1 MGPTAARASKQT
13 HLSSAQ
19 HAKTGGGAP
28 APSISAPGAVQA
40 QHAQGPTAQ
49 AFQAEQGPELD
60 TRPMQTSSE
69 NGHSRRRKALS
80 STAQERGS
88 SSSRADGPADDGTGI
103 AVANTEKRV
112 EGSTVQVFQAPAASP
127 AGDAAMPAAAAPAG
141 SAHPLAAPDL
151 APAPFPAPAQL
162 RVPFLSKTA
171 PVILQSIP
179 LVQELEQLEST
190 PLPLKSGG
198 RSLFSLTGTGGSG
211 MIADPAAAA
220 QYMSASADEGLPDSD
235 TSAPAHAA
243 APATGA
249 DAAPAGVSA
258 SDSAYGQDV
267 SGDAALGAQY
277 STLVAGQAPP
287 ATASVAAPA
296 AAVGPGPPADSDA
309 PTPYVAGAA
318 IAVAPASGAAP
329 VTSYSVEDAAASMQ
343 DMLPAPEA
351 PASGGT
357 SGNLAAFR
365 SELAT
370 ELLAASHATAPTYG
384 PAQVWHAILTGRETS
399 HRVVWGCGRTSVCTG
414 ETHRHIQ
421 CPCLGDN

>member
-1 MGPTAARASKQT
+1 MHP
-13 HLSSAQ
+13 Q
-19 HAKTGGGAP
+19 H
-28 APSISAPGAVQA
+28 V
-40 QHAQGPTAQ
+40 QGPTAE
-49 AFQAEQGPELD
+49 AFQAEQGPESNA
-60 TRPMQTSSE
+60 RPTQSSSE
-69 NGHSRRRKALS
+69 NGHSRRRRMLS
-80 STAQERGS
+80 STAQDTGS
-88 SSSRADGPADDGTGI
+88 SSSGQAGGPADDGTGI

-112 EGSTVQVFQAPAASP
+112 DGSTVQVFQAPSASP
-127 AGDAAMPAAAAPAG
+127 AGEAAMPAAAAPAS

-151 APAPFPAPAQL
+151 APAPFLAPAQL

-179 LVQELEQLEST
+179 LVQELEQLESA

-211 MIADPAAAA
+211 MIADPAAAV
-220 QYMSASADEGLPDSD
+220 QYMSASADAGLPDSE
-235 TSAPAHAA
+235 TSAPALAA

-277 STLVAGQAPP
+277 TTLAAGQAPP

-296 AAVGPGPPADSDA
+296 AAVGPGLPADSDA
-309 PTPYVAGAA
+309 PTPYVAGASTA
-318 IAVAPASGAAP
+318 ASSASGADS

-351 PASGGT
+351 PASAGT

-370 ELLAASHATAPTYG
+370 ELLAASHASAPAYG
-384 PAQVWHAILTGRETS
+384 PAQVWHAFLTEREAS
-399 HRVVWGCGRTSVCTG
+399 HHVVWGCGRTSACTG
-414 ETHRHIQ
+414 ETH
-421 CPCLGDN
+421 